1 MSENLFDYR
10 PIKSWTGDIID
21 FGTGSSSVNYDI
33 TAICTDA
40 NDVSDAIFRVDAYSA
55 YDVNTAKYI
64 NETILKF
71 FRGEIDESYISE
83 GIIEIE
89 THIIESFLDVI
100 MSFTLDSIYEIDI
113 KGILSTPGS
122 LADYGIFNKHIEE
135 PRSMSLSVGT
145 INNAADT
152 LTHGMPYITLAWSG
166 GALDPRCEDPA
177 YTAQASC
184 ETSIKTSAHCRNAQ
198 GWEILTLP
206 QNNGTQVV
214 AYDTESE
221 CLNLDGGDVEQTG
234 YGKCFYTQDLSSWTY
249 YSPAN
254 KLEQCE
260 SIATNYNFY
269 KFVWWEG
276 PDYYDCFSCL
286 EYVYFPSIDSVGLDR
301 TANTAPY
308 STRSQCVHATNL
320 VQAHEAWAGTIGTG
334 GGEWEKQYF
343 ATIPGGPT
351 GQTLCESQNCHWII
365 DEPRN
370 TWVPETYNS
379 WWPSTYTST
388 IMFTS
393 QTIYEGEGI
402 YFLPKI
408 FELASSTASSLT
420 MNYDTF
426 DIRGQSKIGRQ
437 SRVFYIGYGIDI
449 NTIAYQTKINP
460 DNYLHANLPAHL
472 EVDDNNS
479 KVGLIY
485 GYTNYNDRT
494 RIEWKRPQYWQT
506 NPAHGIPDRY
516 RIYRSNY
523 YYYGITSPTEYTMG
537 IKRLVGEV
545 PVTDVDG
552 YQYFEESEHSLR
564 AEGILPYQYCYYF
577 ITAVY
582 DDWGNTNRG
591 LDKITYDKYF
601 DDDFNFP
608 PGNVLATETDV
619 LEINFP
625 QQNDNQEEWTDEYF
639 GYFKPQETGDYEFS
653 MTSDDSSWMWIGTD
667 GQTYEDL
674 KLTRDDQ
681 NALIDLNGVHP
692 SETDIGTISL
702 IAGQYYPILIYFG
715 NEQFNQDE
723 NWEHRVSFKPP
734 GGEFQT
740 AGVGY
745 WYKSNDNSFGG
756 NGQEVEGRFTTN
768 QLRSYFL

>member
-1 MSENLFDYR
+1 MNENLFDYN
-10 PIKSWTGDIID
+10 PITSWTGEIID
-21 FGTGSSSVNYDI
+21 FGTGSSSLNYDI
-33 TAICTDA
+33 TAICTEV
-40 NDVSDAIFRVDAYSA
+40 NDVSTAIFRVDAYSD

-100 MSFTLDSIYEIDI
+100 MSLTLDSIYEIDI

-135 PRSMSLSVGT
+135 PRSMSLAVGT
-145 INNAADT
+145 INNAADP
-152 LTHGMPYITLAWSG
+152 LTHGMPYMTLAWSD

-177 YTAQASC
+177 YTDQISCEASIISASC
-184 ETSIKTSAHCRNAQ
+184 VGTNGLEVLADQYDHSHSPAFSTQSACENFANYQ
-198 GWEILTLP
+198 GR
-206 QNNGTQVV
+206 G
-214 AYDTESE
+214 
-221 CLNLDGGDVEQTG
+221 C
-234 YGKCFYTQDLSSWTY
+234 Y
-249 YSPAN
+249 YSSN
-254 KLEQCE
+254 K
-260 SIATNYNFY
+260 TNWYWSAVNNNN
-269 KFVWWEG
+269 
-276 PDYYDCFSCL
+276 PDITEEECHVYSNNSYY
-286 EYVYFPSIDSVGLDR
+286 YVL
-301 TANTAPY
+301 
-308 STRSQCVHATNL
+308 
-320 VQAHEAWAGTIGTG
+320 HETGNVYETI
-334 GGEWEKQYF
+334 
-343 ATIPGGPT
+343 
-351 GQTLCESQNCHWII
+351 N
-365 DEPRN
+365 
-370 TWVPETYNS
+370 NS

-388 IMFTS
+388 LVTG
-393 QTIYEGEGI
+393 QPIYEGEGI

-408 FELASSTASSLT
+408 FEIASSTASSLT

-426 DIRGQSKIGRQ
+426 DLRGQSKIGRQ
-437 SRVFYIGYGIDI
+437 SRVFYIGYEVNV
-449 NTIAYQTKINP
+449 NTVSYQTQINP

-472 EVDDNNS
+472 EVNTNS
-479 KVGLIY
+479 STPLSQSGF
-485 GYTNYNDRT
+485 TNLYDRT
-494 RIEWKRPQYWQT
+494 KIRWR
-506 NPAHGIPDRY
+506 NPEYYLGLNNRDYAVPDRY

-523 YYYGITSPTEYTMG
+523 YYYGQTSPTEYTMG
-537 IKRLVGEV
+537 IKRLVSSVNNSELFSN
-545 PVTDVDG
+545 
-552 YQYFEESEHSLR
+552 YLYFEESELALR
-564 AEGILPYQYCYYF
+564 AEGVDAFQYCYYY
-577 ITAVY
+577 ITAVW

-591 LDKITYDKYF
+591 LDKITYDGYF

-608 PGNVLATETDV
+608 PGNVLSTETDV

-692 SETDIGTISL
+692 SQTVNGTISL
-702 IAGQYYPILIYFG
+702 IKDQYYPILIYFG
-715 NEQFNQDE
+715 NKQFNQDE

-756 NGQEVEGRFTTN
+756 NGQEVEGIFSGEA
-768 QLRSYFL
+768 RSYFR

>member
-21 FGTGSSSVNYDI
+21 FGTGSSSLNYDI
-33 TAICTDA
+33 TAICTEA
-40 NDVSDAIFRVDAYSA
+40 IDVSTATYLVDAYSA

-64 NETILKF
+64 NEIILKF

-152 LTHGMPYITLAWSG
+152 LTHGTPYMTLAWSE

-177 YTAQASC
+177 YTDQISCEASIISASC
-184 ETSIKTSAHCRNAQ
+184 VGTNGLEVMKARYQGLNESDLAIAFDTQTRCENFASGNGRGCYYQSGNNWYWSAANNSYGGNITEQEC
-198 GWEILTLP
+198 WEH
-206 QNNGTQVV
+206 
-214 AYDTESE
+214 Y
-221 CLNLDGGDVEQTG
+221 TG
-234 YGKCFYTQDLSSWTY
+234 STY
-249 YSPAN
+249 YVLHETGN
-254 KLEQCE
+254 
-260 SIATNYNFY
+260 
-269 KFVWWEG
+269 
-276 PDYYDCFSCL
+276 
-286 EYVYFPSIDSVGLDR
+286 VY
-301 TANTAPY
+301 
-308 STRSQCVHATNL
+308 
-320 VQAHEAWAGTIGTG
+320 ETI
-334 GGEWEKQYF
+334 
-343 ATIPGGPT
+343 
-351 GQTLCESQNCHWII
+351 N
-365 DEPRN
+365 
-370 TWVPETYNS
+370 NS
-379 WWPSTYTST
+379 WWPSTYTSSL
-388 IMFTS
+388 MFTS

-715 NEQFNQDE
+715 NKQFNQDE

-745 WYKSNDNSFGG
+745 WYKANDNSFEG